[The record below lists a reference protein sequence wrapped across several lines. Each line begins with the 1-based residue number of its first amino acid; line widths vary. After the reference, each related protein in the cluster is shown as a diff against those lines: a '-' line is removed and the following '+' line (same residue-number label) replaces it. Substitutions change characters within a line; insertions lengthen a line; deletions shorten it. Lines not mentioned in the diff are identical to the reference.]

1 MEIRIPMTSIALI
14 SELTVISLYSF
25 ILIEWKVVWER
36 KGVVSVRQP
45 TSNDVICILY
55 LFGRKV
61 YLYADNEV
69 HILDWTIT
77 LNDKNYSNY
86 CWFLWE
92 EAVNLRLVVLLLH
105 KDRTTKRREVNDYIP
120 LILSSIL
127 SKKELLTIST
137 IFQVMCTFATDASKA
152 LILFRPNYS
161 IFKK

>member
-1 MEIRIPMTSIALI
+1 MEIRIPMTSISLI

-36 KGVVSVRQP
+36 KRVVSVWQPASNVVVYVSCLVEKYIYMLITHTHTWLDYNVKRQKI
-45 TSNDVICILY
+45 D
-55 LFGRKV
+55 
-61 YLYADNEV
+61 
-69 HILDWTIT
+69 
-77 LNDKNYSNY
+77 Y

-92 EAVNLRLVVLLLH
+92 EAVNLRLVVLLLQ

-152 LILFRPNYS
+152 
-161 IFKK
+161 